1 MSHIFFL
8 MTEDEETEYLSHVL
22 TPIWNHIQSMLKFLL
37 MPWQGAWGAN
47 IIKVQGFTGK
57 HKLNIL
63 VDIGASQSFISEP
76 LAYQLN
82 CPIETSK
89 PIVIQIH
96 CGRIILFLSFVST

>member
-1 MSHIFFL
+1 MAG
-8 MTEDEETEYLSHVL
+8 
-22 TPIWNHIQSMLKFLL
+22 SM
-37 MPWQGAWGAN
+37 GAN
-47 IIKVQGFTGK
+47 IIKVQGFTGKHKLSFTGK

-63 VDIGASQSFISEP
+63 VDIGASQSFASEP

-96 CGRIILFLSFVST
+96 CGRIILFLSFVGT